1 MANMY
6 DMRTVPPME
15 NVEMVDLKAKEPA
28 EKQDAELTEDSSPS
42 YSLSANYPIPS
53 LSTIHTTV

>member
-15 NVEMVDLKAKEPA
+15 NVEMVDLKAKEP
-28 EKQDAELTEDSSPS
+28 EKQDTKLTEDSPPP